1 MNFIKNTVRV
11 CHITSVHPATDVRI
25 FIKECRSLAEVG
37 YSVSLIAPGAKCEKK
52 DRVRIIGISATKG
65 GRFFRMTVT
74 VWRVFQ
80 AALKENAHVYHF
92 HDPELIPVGLLLRIL
107 SKKVIYDVHE
117 DYRLNIQSRYWL
129 PLWMRKPVS
138 WLFELFE
145 NFSAR
150 YFSCIVSA
158 TPAIAKKFRSI
169 NENTVIIQN
178 FPRLDE
184 LSTIKNEVT
193 WEERLDTVIYI
204 GGIDISLGIKEI
216 VEAIE
221 LVQRKLNTQL
231 ILAGKFSPE
240 SLIKEIQN
248 LPGWKN
254 VEYRGF
260 LSHKEVIKL
269 LKKVK
274 AGLAVLR
281 PEPRYLVSYATKLFE
296 YMSLEIPVIAS
307 DFPLWRKIVE
317 GAGCGLLVDP
327 LDPQAIAVAIVHILK
342 HPEEAEKMGKRG
354 RKAVED
360 MYNWSNEEKK
370 LLWLYKNLLK

>member
-1 MNFIKNTVRV
+1 MKFTKNPFHV
-11 CHITSVHPATDVRI
+11 CHITSVHPATDARI
-25 FIKECRSLAEVG
+25 FIKECRSLAEAG
-37 YSVSLIAPGAKCEKK
+37 YNVSLIAPGAKCEK
-52 DRVRIIGISATKG
+52 RAGIRIVGIFPSKR

-74 VWRVFQ
+74 ARRVMQ
-80 AALKENAHVYHF
+80 SALKENAHAYHF

-107 SKKVIYDVHE
+107 GKKVIYDVHE
-117 DYRLNIQSRYWL
+117 DYPLDIQSRYWV
-129 PLWMRKPVS
+129 PLWVRKPVS
-138 WLFELFE
+138 WFLKLFE

-150 YFSCIVSA
+150 YFNYIAAA

-184 LSTIKNEVT
+184 LSTTENEIP
-193 WEERLDTVIYI
+193 WEERLDGVIYI

-240 SLIKEIQN
+240 SLIKEIQG

-260 LSHKEVIKL
+260 LSRKEVIKL
-269 LKKVK
+269 LNQVK
-274 AGLAVLR
+274 AGLVVR
-281 PEPRYLVSYATKLFE
+281 HPEPHYLVSYATKLFE
-296 YMSLEIPVIAS
+296 YMSVGIPVIAS
-307 DFPLWRKIVE
+307 DFPLWREIV
-317 GAGCGLLVDP
+317 GRAGCGLLVNP
-327 LDPQAIAVAIVHILK
+327 LNPQDIADSIVYLLDHT
-342 HPEEAEKMGKRG
+342 EEAEKMGKRG
-354 RKAVED
+354 RKAVEET
-360 MYNWSNEEKK
+360 YNWSIEEKK
-370 LLWLYKNLLK
+370 LLRLYKDLLE